1 MKKADNGKKAAK
13 VAEKRAKAIKKA
25 IKKKTAA
32 EKTLIKHGVAPERA
46 SLPALDRARFLSAVA
61 DTAATTAIC
70 LALPLKFEWIGD
82 PPAAVLSSFLYTL
95 TVNKDEQGINLH
107 FEKPKMSDAEC
118 GKLIKA
124 VWKTFEKETG
134 VVKS

>member
-13 VAEKRAKAIKKA
+13 IAEKRAKTIKKA
-25 IKKKTAA
+25 MKKKAAA
-32 EKTLIKHGVAPERA
+32 EKTLIKHGVAPQRA
-46 SLPALDRARFLSAVA
+46 SLPAPDRGRFLCAVA
-61 DTAATTAIC
+61 DTALTGAIC
-70 LALPLKFEWIGD
+70 LALPLKFEWRED
-82 PPAAVLSSFLYTL
+82 SCAVLSSFLYTL
-95 TVNKDEQGINLH
+95 TVHRDEQGMNLH
-107 FEKPKMSDAEC
+107 FEKPGMSDAEC